1 VYEFFLTLEWEIS
14 RYWGEAFT
22 LTVPNVLFFTNR
34 YGTLF
39 GNIPVI
45 IPYFWDG
52 QSLAGKITVN

>member
-1 VYEFFLTLEWEIS
+1 LEWEIS
-14 RYWGEAFT
+14 RYWGDAFT
-22 LTVPNVLFFTNR
+22 LTMPNVLFFANR

-45 IPYFWDG
+45 IPYFWDA